1 MALRIPLYWMFITVF
16 FITAIHQWIGHVGAV
31 FEPVALALVLA
42 PQAALLASQLGL
54 QGGLRF
60 LLRLSAGRPEEPD
73 VRVVNQLMSCAFLYS
88 GVGIVAGNVQVLQ
101 NLSNPAAIGPGIASA
116 FMCLVY
122 GLIVPVYLLPFM
134 NAVGAKALVRR
145 ASIFVLLVVPSLI
158 GLTYFTL
165 SVTKVL
171 EI

>member
-1 MALRIPLYWMFITVF
+1 MALKIPVYWMFVSVF
-16 FITAIHQWIGHVGAV
+16 FITAIQQWIGHVGAA
-31 FEPVALALVLA
+31 FNPVALALVLA
-42 PQAALLASQLGL
+42 PQAALLLSQVGLLGAY
-54 QGGLRF
+54 RF
-60 LLRLSAGRPEEPD
+60 LLRLSLGRPEDPD
-73 VRVVNQLMSCAFLYS
+73 VRLVNQLISCAFLYS

-101 NLSNPAAIGPGIASA
+101 NLSHPAAIGPGIASA

-145 ASIFVLLVVPSLI
+145 ASLFVLLVIPSLI

-165 SVTKVL
+165 SVTRVV